1 MKNIIKGI
9 SFWACFVF
17 FISTVGAQDVSILD
31 GAATDWTK
39 TYNTGAYNEVTVTLG
54 AGASISSKKTCG
66 TSTST
71 NCASLSASN
80 SHYLEVKVPT
90 GSAAEIASIGV
101 KMMGNSSG
109 TSDYWIPVFDCKE
122 SPFNIN
128 NVNAYQ
134 EAHFIG
140 YDQTASCNEKT
151 FTFPSGTKSIR
162 FYRNP
167 KYTIGTPNIV
177 ETGTSIGSSQT
188 TLFKS
193 LNVYLLT
200 GPKIT
205 NFSIA
210 GVNADVIDQ
219 SAKTI
224 HVKVPYAINI
234 TSQVPTFTLAT
245 GTTLVTP
252 ADATTARNFT
262 SSVTYNVTDGNK
274 TYTYTVT
281 VTKELP
287 STACDI
293 LTFDIPNQVGT
304 TTFLPKSTSGGTLD
318 SILVTMPYSSSL
330 TGLVP
335 TYTISPLASSSTP
348 ASGVAQDFTSP
359 VIYTV
364 VAQDGTTTH
373 SYGVRVKKAGASKAC
388 SILGFSL
395 GLTDES
401 VQIKE
406 SDTTIRVIVG
416 SSDVISNITP
426 IVTTTTP
433 SATTPYI
440 KISQVATLTSPS
452 FPIDYT
458 NSSTVPVKIK
468 VMAEDN
474 SVYKVY
480 SVKVIRDIK
489 PPVLSATIP
498 LDKAT
503 DASLAG
509 NITLTYTDNYS
520 PTLKIVDPTKITLTG
535 GAGTLGTV
543 SASGLVSSIF
553 FKGLAA
559 QTAYTLK
566 IGAGAFSDIYG
577 NLTSDTTIT
586 FTTGSSVN
594 SKLPY
599 ASHMDGASFALPAF
613 ITDPTTYDATFDT
626 KATVTTQYGAY
637 KLNPGDTL
645 WINTQSIGSIYAN
658 VYALGINRY
667 YSVGSNVNTTVT
679 TDTITNYSVTGT
691 SVKQKIDYTGTA
703 TTPAKVYITN
713 SGTSSG
719 AIYIP
724 YVYLSAVGV
733 DPLTEKQVWC
743 TSK

>member
-1 MKNIIKGI
+1 MKNIFAK
-9 SFWACFVF
+9 WTTFVVLF
-17 FISTVGAQDVSILD
+17 FLTVNANAVEVQVLDVVASNYA
-31 GAATDWTK
+31 AAT
-39 TYNTGAYNEVTVTLG
+39 
-54 AGASISSKKTCG
+54 
-66 TSTST
+66 
-71 NCASLSASN
+71 
-80 SHYLEVKVPT
+80 
-90 GSAAEIASIGV
+90 
-101 KMMGNSSG
+101 SSG
-109 TSDYWIPVFDCKE
+109 TSTWVQSGTSDLYVAKATVVPTGVKSYAPAGVTGYFSIDGGSGGIKLPPVD
-122 SPFNIN
+122 FNGGGRIVVRWGCEN
-128 NVNAYQ
+128 NRTISVSGVTVTATTGVTAVTSSSGRSMLN
-134 EAHFIG
+134 EA
-140 YDQTASCNEKT
+140 T
-151 FTFPSGTKSIR
+151 FTISDNGTKTVQVLGSGSADFI
-162 FYRNP
+162 FEVIV
-167 KYTIGTPNIV
+167 YTNSKGPIIDAFSLAGVVGTVTIV
-177 ETGTSIGSSQT
+177 DAATGT
-188 TLFKS
+188 
-193 LNVYLLT
+193 V
-200 GPKIT
+200 
-205 NFSIA
+205 A
-210 GVNADVIDQ
+210 
-219 SAKTI
+219 
-224 HVKVPYAINI
+224 VKVPYATNL
-234 TSQVPTFTLAT
+234 TSLVPTITLAA
-245 GTTLVTP
+245 GTSFVN
-252 ADATTARNFT
+252 AGDATAAKDFT
-262 SSVTYNVTDGNK
+262 SPVTYPVTNGTD
-274 TYTYTVT
+274 TRTYTVN

-348 ASGVAQDFTSP
+348 ASGVAQDFSSP
-359 VIYTV
+359 VVYTV

-373 SYGVRVKKAGASKAC
+373 SYGVRVKKTGASKAC

-498 LDKAT
+498 LDKTT

-667 YSVGSNVNTTVT
+667 YSVGSSVNTTVT

-713 SGTSSG
+713 SATSSG